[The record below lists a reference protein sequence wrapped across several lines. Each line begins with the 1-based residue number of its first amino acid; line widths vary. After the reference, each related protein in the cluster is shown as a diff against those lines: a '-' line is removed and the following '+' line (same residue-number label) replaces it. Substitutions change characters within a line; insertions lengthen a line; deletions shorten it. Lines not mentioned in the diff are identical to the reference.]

1 VASLLWLGLAT
12 SGPGAR
18 DFFEQVSAMLVG
30 INHSEALAS
39 LQQRPLNLAQRL
51 SGDGLE
57 FMPVVLGEGV

>member
-1 VASLLWLGLAT
+1 
-12 SGPGAR
+12 
-18 DFFEQVSAMLVG
+18 MLVG

-57 FMPVVLGEGV
+57 FMTVVLGKAI